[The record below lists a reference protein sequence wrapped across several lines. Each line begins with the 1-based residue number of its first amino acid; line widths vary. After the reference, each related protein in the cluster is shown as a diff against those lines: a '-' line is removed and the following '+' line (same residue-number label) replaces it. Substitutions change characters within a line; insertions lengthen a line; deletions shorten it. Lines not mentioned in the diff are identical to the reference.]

1 MSHPSKDPNY
11 EYRGAGVYAPKPGA
25 NDPAVQKEA
34 QRLIA
39 ENHARQRDVKET
51 RRREQKRGAL

>member
-1 MSHPSKDPNY
+1 MHPSKDPNY

-34 QRLIA
+34 QRLRD
-39 ENHARQRDVKET
+39 ENAAHQKRVKET
-51 RRREQKRGAL
+51 RRREQKGGVL